1 MARRDPLPRDQRILH
16 LRQWR
21 QDVREHVALRAGF
34 RCECCHV
41 FTGMDGEADH
51 IVSRRDLARVGG
63 NPWDTLN
70 LQWLCVSCH
79 SRKTNAER
87 WQGHERKS
95 RPAFRRAKLP
105 GRARFLAAAGIPDPL
120 TPNP

>member
-1 MARRDPLPRDQRILH
+1 MARVPLPRDQQILH

-21 QDVREHVALRAGF
+21 QDVREHVAHRANWRCSCCF
-34 RCECCHV
+34 R

-70 LQWLCVSCH
+70 LQWLCASCH

-87 WQGHERKS
+87 WQGHERKP

-105 GRARFLAAAGIPDPL
+105 GRARFLQAAGIPDNQPA
-120 TPNP
+120 TP

>member
-1 MARRDPLPRDQRILH
+1 MGRPQLPRDQQILH

-34 RCECCHV
+34 RCQCCHA
-41 FTGMDGEADH
+41 FTGMDGEGDH

-70 LQWLCVSCH
+70 LQWLCASCH

-87 WQGHERKS
+87 WQGYERKP

-105 GRARFLAAAGIPDPL
+105 GRARFLQAAGIPDNQPA
-120 TPNP
+120 TP